1 MTTRITSSM
10 TSRHSLTDIMN
21 NAARLDRARQAL
33 SSQKQIQQASDD
45 PIGTTRA
52 IGARADLAATA
63 QYTSNVGLATG
74 VLQTTDSS
82 LDEMTQLLQRA
93 RELTVRAASDTVD
106 QNSRNSIALE
116 IDQIA
121 SQLKSAG
128 NSNYAGVYLF
138 AGTASTTKPYN
149 TTAVPPNDSY
159 AGNSGTIARE
169 IGPNVSIQ
177 VNTLFNTGTPPLIG
191 TTPSPGATTNAAT
204 GLTLGDGG
212 LLGTLRTLADNLRSG
227 TVVGGNALKTTDLK
241 ALDTNLN
248 TINSAR
254 ATVGA
259 TLNRLEAAGNRL
271 AVNKEASTDL
281 LGKTEDVD
289 IAQASID
296 YSAQQTVYQASLQV
310 GAQIIQRSLLDFLS

>member
-1 MTTRITSSM
+1 M
-10 TSRHSLTDIMN
+10 
-21 NAARLDRARQAL
+21 
-33 SSQKQIQQASDD
+33 
-45 PIGTTRA
+45 
-52 IGARADLAATA
+52 
-63 QYTSNVGLATG
+63 
-74 VLQTTDSS
+74 QTTDSS

-121 SQLKSAG
+121 AQLKTSG
-128 NSNYAGVYLF
+128 NSQYAGVYLF
-138 AGTASTTKPYN
+138 AGTDSLTKPYDT
-149 TTAVPPNDSY
+149 TTAPPVDTY
-159 AGNSGTIARE
+159 AGNNGTVARE
-169 IGPNVSIQ
+169 IGPNISVQI
-177 VNTLFNTGTPPLIG
+177 NTLVNSGTPPLIG
-191 TTPSPGATTNAAT
+191 EGGGANPAT
-204 GLTLGDGG
+204 GLTTGDGG

-227 TVVGGNALKTTDLK
+227 TTVGANALKTTDLK
-241 ALDTNLN
+241 ALDANLN

-296 YSAQQTVYQASLQV
+296 YSTQQTVYQASLQV